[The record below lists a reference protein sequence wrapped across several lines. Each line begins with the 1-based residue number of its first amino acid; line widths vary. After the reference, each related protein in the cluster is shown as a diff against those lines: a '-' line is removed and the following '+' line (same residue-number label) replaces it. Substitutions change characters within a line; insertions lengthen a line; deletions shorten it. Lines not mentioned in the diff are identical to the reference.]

1 MFYSDYRVK
10 VGFIAEVRGMNNIII
25 NLFLNDFRG
34 KLLKCP
40 P

>member
-25 NLFLNDFRG
+25 NLFLNDLSG